1 MRRIIFYYEK
11 NQRDAVLLLSDV
23 EILGAIKKGEI
34 IIENFNETSLQPA
47 SYDLRLGKRGLVTK
61 SISIQELKEKISKEE
76 LKEANIEKDQSIT
89 IPAGSFALVTSLES
103 LKFSTSYA
111 GHLGAKSYYTRK
123 ELALLSGLQVDPGF
137 EGTLVLG
144 FANLS
149 PRAITIEYEDPICTL
164 EIHKL
169 SKPASKPYSDRV
181 LPEQKEG
188 KIPIEDKDYLRTI
201 ETMSISDLTQ
211 ALVTL
216 SNNVANATKT
226 FRWMYP
232 TLVAAVF
239 AAIASVIGILV
250 MLLK

>member
-1 MRRIIFYYEK
+1 
-11 NQRDAVLLLSDV
+11 LLLSDV
-23 EILGAIKKGEI
+23 EIRDAIKKGEI
-34 IIENFNETSLQPA
+34 AIENFDEDNLQPA
-47 SYDLRLGKRGLVTK
+47 SYDIRLGKRGIVTK
-61 SISIQELKEKISKEE
+61 SISIEELKERISKEE
-76 LKEANIEKDQSIT
+76 VRETNIEKEQSII

-111 GHLGAKSYYTRK
+111 GHLGAKSYYTRRG
-123 ELALLSGLQVDPGF
+123 LALLSGLQVDPGF
-137 EGTLVLG
+137 EGIMVLG
-144 FANLS
+144 LANLS

-169 SKPASKPYSDRV
+169 SKPASKPYSGKV
-181 LPEQKEG
+181 LLEQKDG

-201 ETMSISDLTQ
+201 ETMSISDLTR

-216 SNNVANATKT
+216 SDNVSNATKT

-239 AAIASVIGILV
+239 AAIASIVGILV
-250 MLLK
+250 ALLRK

>member
-1 MRRIIFYYEK
+1 M
-11 NQRDAVLLLSDV
+11 LLSDV
-23 EILGAIKKGEI
+23 EIRDAIKKGEI
-34 IIENFNETSLQPA
+34 AIENFDEDNLQPA
-47 SYDLRLGKRGLVTK
+47 SYDIRLGKRGIVTK
-61 SISIQELKEKISKEE
+61 SISIEELKERISKEE
-76 LKEANIEKDQSIT
+76 VRETNIEKEQSII

-111 GHLGAKSYYTRK
+111 GHLGAKSYYTRRG
-123 ELALLSGLQVDPGF
+123 LALLSGLQVDPGF
-137 EGTLVLG
+137 EGIMVLG
-144 FANLS
+144 LANLS

-169 SKPASKPYSDRV
+169 SKPASKPYSGKV
-181 LPEQKEG
+181 LLEQKDG

-201 ETMSISDLTQ
+201 ETMSISDLTR

-216 SNNVANATKT
+216 SDNVSNATKT

-239 AAIASVIGILV
+239 AAIASIVGILV
-250 MLLK
+250 ALLRK